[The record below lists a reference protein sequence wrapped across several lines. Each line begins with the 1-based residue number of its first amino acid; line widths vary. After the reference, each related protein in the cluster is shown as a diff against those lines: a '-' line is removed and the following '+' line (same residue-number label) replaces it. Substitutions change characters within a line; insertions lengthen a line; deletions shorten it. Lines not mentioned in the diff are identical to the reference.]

1 VGHGSA
7 AAPLGQLMRYD
18 FDMITELCRELGLQA
33 VARSASEVAIE
44 LEKGVA
50 LVFVN
55 AEREEDSLV
64 GFDGGE
70 WHYHDDLMCSDR
82 HGFHIELGY
91 LDVLTGLAD
100 GSVLLCEEWVHGALR
115 ERLLVHRDYV
125 DEFRYMQEGEE
136 IRIRRVQL
144 QNAAVE
150 EPRPNTPM
158 QTGGPSAAADRQ
170 DVGPHRSGRGSTGSK
185 SEFTPRKEKERA
197 GN

>member
-1 VGHGSA
+1 
-7 AAPLGQLMRYD
+7 MRYD
-18 FDMITELCRELGLQA
+18 LGMIRDLCGELGLRSA
-33 VARSASEVAIE
+33 ARSADEVAIE
-44 LEKGVA
+44 LDEGVV
-50 LVFVN
+50 LTFVN
-55 AEREEDSLV
+55 AEREEDSFV
-64 GFDGGE
+64 GFEGGE
-70 WHYHDDLMCSDR
+70 WHYHDDLQCSDR
-82 HGFHIELGY
+82 HGVHVELGY

-100 GSVLLCEEWVHGALR
+100 GSVLICEQWVHGELR
-115 ERLLVHRDYV
+115 ERSLVHRDYV